1 MEPIK
6 SQERLWLLRCKN
18 AKCGT
23 SFDYF
28 GRLRRTA
35 INCTNCGKRYEYD
48 VADFRAVQIF
58 KSKRII
64 DTPG

>member
-18 AKCGT
+18 AKCGA

-48 VADFRAVQIF
+48 VADFVRYKSSRANA
-58 KSKRII
+58 
-64 DTPG
+64 

>member
-6 SQERLWLLRCKN
+6 SQESLWLLRCKN
-18 AKCGT
+18 QKCGS

-35 INCTNCGKRYEYD
+35 VNCTNCGKRYEYD
-48 VADFRAVQIF
+48 VAEFVRCKSSRAASRA
-58 KSKRII
+58 KAS
-64 DTPG
+64 